1 MINFLEVLVTIV
13 SLILI
18 GVVVAQKSK
27 TQGMGAGFGG
37 GAEDLFGSRARG
49 MDALLP
55 FRHLD
60 PCLGTIDAYI
70 LNNGTC
76 GTYRRFFVARN
87 SRRT

>member
-1 MINFLEVLVTIV
+1 MITVLEILVVIL

-49 MDALLP
+49 MDALLSKVTIVVSIA
-55 FRHLD
+55 FAIVTLI
-60 PCLGTIDAYI
+60 LGRL
-70 LNNGTC
+70 LNT
-76 GTYRRFFVARN
+76 F
-87 SRRT
+87 

>member
-1 MINFLEVLVTIV
+1 MITVLEILVVIL

-49 MDALLP
+49 MDALLSKVTIVVSIA
-55 FRHLD
+55 FAIVILI
-60 PCLGTIDAYI
+60 LGRL
-70 LNNGTC
+70 LNT
-76 GTYRRFFVARN
+76 F
-87 SRRT
+87 

>member
-1 MINFLEVLVTIV
+1 MSVITVLEILVVIL

-49 MDALLP
+49 MDALLSKVTIVVSIA
-55 FRHLD
+55 FAIVTLI
-60 PCLGTIDAYI
+60 LGRL
-70 LNNGTC
+70 LNT
-76 GTYRRFFVARN
+76 F
-87 SRRT
+87 

>member
-37 GAEDLFGSRARG
+37 GAEELFGRRARG
-49 MDALLP
+49 MDALLSNMTI
-55 FRHLD
+55 FYSVSFARLTLV
-60 PCLGTIDAYI
+60 LGRVMHT
-70 LNNGTC
+70 
-76 GTYRRFFVARN
+76 F
-87 SRRT
+87 

>member
-37 GAEDLFGSRARG
+37 GAEDLFGSRTRG
-49 MDALLP
+49 MDALLSKMTI
-55 FRHLD
+55 FFSVIFAILTLV
-60 PCLGTIDAYI
+60 LGRLMHT
-70 LNNGTC
+70 
-76 GTYRRFFVARN
+76 F
-87 SRRT
+87 

>member
-1 MINFLEVLVTIV
+1 MITVLEILVVIL

-49 MDALLP
+49 MDALLSKVSIVVSIA
-55 FRHLD
+55 FAIVTLI
-60 PCLGTIDAYI
+60 LGRL
-70 LNNGTC
+70 LNT
-76 GTYRRFFVARN
+76 F
-87 SRRT
+87 